1 MENSFHITLFLYL
14 HFVLYS
20 SVIIRRNTHISFVA
34 QDLLN
39 GAVDLSGEYSRFV
52 RQYELECKIDR
63 RTRRTECIKI
73 KNQRSRAM
81 EIIQKEDCGIT
92 CLKIEGRMDTAV
104 AIETENA
111 VDKLLKGN
119 NKRLL
124 FDLTDLEYL
133 SSYGLRIILNAV
145 KKIKMMGG
153 KIILCSLVENIKEI
167 FDICG
172 FSANIPI
179 ADSVESGIKVLS

>member
-1 MENSFHITLFLYL
+1 
-14 HFVLYS
+14 
-20 SVIIRRNTHISFVA
+20 
-34 QDLLN
+34 
-39 GAVDLSGEYSRFV
+39 
-52 RQYELECKIDR
+52 
-63 RTRRTECIKI
+63 
-73 KNQRSRAM
+73 M
-81 EIIQKEDCGIT
+81 EIIQKKDYGIT
-92 CLKIEGRMDTAV
+92 CLKIKGRMDTAV

-124 FDLTDLEYL
+124 FDLTELEYL
-133 SSYGLRIILNAV
+133 SSYGLRMLLNAA

-153 KIILCSLVENIKEI
+153 KIILCSLVGNIKEI